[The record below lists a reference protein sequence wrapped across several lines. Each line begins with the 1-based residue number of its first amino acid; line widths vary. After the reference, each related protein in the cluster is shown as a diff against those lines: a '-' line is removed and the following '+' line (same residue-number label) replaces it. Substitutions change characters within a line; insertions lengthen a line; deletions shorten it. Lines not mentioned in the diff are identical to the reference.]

1 MELETKKAILKAR
14 FELVKL
20 IKNKQFNKIDLT
32 QDLNQHL
39 LRLVMPKHD
48 RKKSNDV
55 EQMLQEDI
63 FVNFK
68 INSMNWTSL
77 LVNEDVQ

>member
-1 MELETKKAILKAR
+1 MELDTKKAILKAR

>member
-1 MELETKKAILKAR
+1 MELDTKKAILKAR

-20 IKNKQFNKIDLT
+20 IKNKQFDKIDLT

-48 RKKSNDV
+48 RKKPNDV

-63 FVNFK
+63 FVNFN

-77 LVNEDVQ
+77 LVNEDV

>member
-1 MELETKKAILKAR
+1 MELDTKKAILKAR

-20 IKNKQFNKIDLT
+20 IKNKQFDKIDLT

-39 LRLVMPKHD
+39 LRLVMPKHE